1 MNFNEIIIEI
11 IKSPYI
17 KDCIAA
23 SNHQFS
29 YGEQITIIINSDEE
43 LSRKRDI
50 LKMYLE
56 SSNVTK
62 VLDKLYISN
71 LQNIVNEMSKVIE
84 YIDGG
89 CSDIILTY
97 KTDTDLHCASN
108 LDKLLAKISDNTS
121 DSIIEI
127 DIHNIN
133 TVEEVG
139 YIILNKDKK
148 PTRYCLTDG
157 VDCDLY
163 NCFVNIPNDIH
174 IGDVVTTIGNNE
186 KFIVVSNTI
195 MPNKFKNDLT
205 YDDASIVVIP
215 INLLDSNK
223 DYKKQIEE
231 IYTDR
236 INNIENPYAKP
247 DIIMKYYTSINLLE
261 VHK

>member
-29 YGEQITIIINSDEE
+29 YEEQIAIVLNSNEE

-56 SSNVTK
+56 SHHVIKS
-62 VLDKLYISN
+62 LDKLYVN
-71 LQNIVNEMSKVIE
+71 TLQNIVNEISKVIE
-84 YIDGG
+84 YVNGE
-89 CSDIILTY
+89 CSNIILTY
-97 KTDTDLHCASN
+97 KTDTDLHCSSK
-108 LDKLLAKISDNTS
+108 LDKLLNKIGNSVV
-121 DSIIEI
+121 DSSVEI
-127 DIHNIN
+127 DIHNID
-133 TVEEVG
+133 TVEEIG
-139 YIILNKDKK
+139 YIILNDSRKL
-148 PTRYCLTDG
+148 TGYCLTDG
-157 VDCDLY
+157 VDSDLY

-174 IGDVVTTIGNNE
+174 IGDVVTAIGNDE
-186 KFIVVSNTI
+186 KFIVVSNPI
-195 MPNKFKNDLT
+195 LPSKFKSGLT
-205 YDDASIVVIP
+205 YSDASVVVIP

-247 DIIMKYYTSINLLE
+247 DIIMEYYTSINLLE
-261 VHK
+261 IQK